1 MSKLTPTT
9 IIMLIAG
16 LGAGVFLFFYF
27 RKKKENETPAA
38 TIEEATKPAPA
49 ETSNGFAP
57 MRLVPTPV
65 GYVKAG

>member
-16 LGAGVFLFFYF
+16 LGAGVFLFFYL
-27 RKKKENETPAA
+27 RKKKEKETPAA
-38 TIEEATKPAPA
+38 TIEAATTTDT
-49 ETSNGFAP
+49 TSNGLAP

-65 GYVKAG
+65 GYMKAI